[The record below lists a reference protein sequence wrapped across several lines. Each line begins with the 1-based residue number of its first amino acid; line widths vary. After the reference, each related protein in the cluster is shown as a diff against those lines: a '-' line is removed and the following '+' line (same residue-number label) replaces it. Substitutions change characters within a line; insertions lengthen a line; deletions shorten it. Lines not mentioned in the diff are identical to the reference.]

1 AAHRE
6 GFQKNEDEEGVALVA
21 GCGNATMMLTMM
33 IGDAA
38 AAMAMAVA
46 MADLDVDV
54 DAWIAVTA
62 AAFGDGNIDRLVA
75 ETAGA
80 VETAAAGVSEANE
93 APSIEAPW
101 VR

>member
-1 AAHRE
+1 MVARD
-6 GFQKNEDEEGVALVA
+6 EDEEGVALVA
-21 GCGNATMMLTMM
+21 GCGNATMMLKMM

-38 AAMAMAVA
+38 AAMAVA

-54 DAWIAVTA
+54 WIAVTA

-80 VETAAAGVSEANE
+80 VETAAAGVPEANE
-93 APSIEAPW
+93 VLSVGAPW